1 MLLRLSE
8 ACIIVGLNSNKRANR
23 DKTPG
28 VNVSNKCG
36 ENRFTKICSI
46 ISNNAFFNKELY
58 VDLDL
63 VKPQPKIVTN
73 NGAANPPKPAI
84 V

>member
-1 MLLRLSE
+1 MFFRLSE
-8 ACIIVGLNSNKRANR
+8 AWIIVGLNNNKRANR

-63 VKPQPKIVTN
+63 V
-73 NGAANPPKPAI
+73 NPNQK
-84 V
+84 

>member
-1 MLLRLSE
+1 MMPLIIEKIVMFLRLSE

-28 VNVSNKCG
+28 EMFSNKCG

-46 ISNNAFFNKELY
+46 ISNNAFFKRELY
-58 VDLDL
+58 VD
-63 VKPQPKIVTN
+63 
-73 NGAANPPKPAI
+73 
-84 V
+84 